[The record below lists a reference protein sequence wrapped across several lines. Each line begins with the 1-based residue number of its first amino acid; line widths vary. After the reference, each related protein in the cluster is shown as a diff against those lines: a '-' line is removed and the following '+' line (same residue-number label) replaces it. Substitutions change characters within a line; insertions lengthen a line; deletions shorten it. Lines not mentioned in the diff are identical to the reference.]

1 MFDEVIKYGNS
12 KIQHGKHSDRVYLMK
27 LNNVDVGSI
36 INKLNK
42 LAEEHKYGKIFTKIP
57 QKYSEIFF
65 NDEYKKE
72 AEIPK
77 FYNGKND
84 CVFMSK
90 FPIEKRAIIGSN
102 VKKRLNDVLA
112 VCKEKEQLKNEPKIS
127 DEFNYKILKH
137 ENAKQLTELYKIVF
151 ASYPFPIYDEKYIKK
166 TMDDN
171 IIYFGIFHEGKLVSA
186 SSAEMD
192 FNGQNV
198 EMTDFATLPDFRGNN
213 FAQFLLYQM
222 ENEVVKKGIKTFF
235 TIARGISFGMN
246 ITFAKLGYKFGGT
259 LINNTNISG
268 NIENMNI
275 WYKSEHRKNYFT

>member
-12 KIQHGKHSDRVYLMK
+12 KIQHGKHSDRIYLMK
-27 LNNVDVGSI
+27 LDDADVGSI
-36 INKLNK
+36 INKLDK
-42 LAEEHKYGKIFTKIP
+42 LTEEHKYGKIFTKIP
-57 QKYSEIFF
+57 KKHFEIFL
-65 NDEYKKE
+65 NDGFEKE

-77 FYNGKND
+77 FYNGEND

-90 FPIEKRAIIGSN
+90 FPVEKRGVIQADI
-102 VKKRLNDVLA
+102 KKRLNDVLT
-112 VCKEKEQLKNEPKIS
+112 VCKEKEQLTKEPKIS
-127 DEFNYKILKH
+127 DEFEYKILKH
-137 ENAKQLTELYKIVF
+137 EDAKQLTELYKVVF
-151 ASYPFPIYDEKYIKK
+151 ASYPFPIYDENYLKE

-171 IIYFGIFHEGKLVSA
+171 IIYFGIFYKGKLVSA

-192 FNGQNV
+192 FDGENV

-222 ENEVVKKGIKTFF
+222 ENEVIKKGIKTFF
-235 TIARGISFGMN
+235 TIARGVSFGMN
-246 ITFAKLGYKFGGT
+246 ITFAKLGYKYGGT

-275 WYKSEHRKNYFT
+275 WYKE